1 MMLLINPDRPT
12 IATVGLILIALN
24 KIEALERSEET
35 NKFERNLK
43 NKV

>member
-1 MMLLINPDRPT
+1 MLLINPDRPT

-24 KIEALERSEET
+24 KIEALGWSEET
-35 NKFERNLK
+35 KKFIGNLK